1 MPRIELVS
9 RLYSVDK
16 RLAGYGYVFF
26 SDHRFEG
33 IVKRRS
39 YGCKFCH
46 QVSLVPA
53 EIGNST
59 QFVDV
64 ILQPLHTTLSALDR
78 SRFVPF

>member
-1 MPRIELVS
+1 MVTH
-9 RLYSVDK
+9 
-16 RLAGYGYVFF
+16 FF
-26 SDHRFEG
+26 SEHRFEW

-39 YGCKFCH
+39 CGCKFCH

-64 ILQPLHTTLSALDR
+64 ILDQSQAALSVTVR
-78 SRFVPF
+78 SLFG